1 MDPSHVDKRN
11 KMQIYTKREDQES
24 FNLFRNKRSLYYDTR
39 YKKLFDI
46 SFALLK
52 ILKSSSKIIKNKVRW
67 GMKLLITNAIHRYR
81 IWDRIS

>member
-52 ILKSSSKIIKNKVRW
+52 IPKVQAR
-67 GMKLLITNAIHRYR
+67 
-81 IWDRIS
+81 